1 MKLMSTITSKG
12 QTTVPKEVRQR
23 LGLGPR
29 QKIVYEMGPEGV
41 SLHAAGSSLSE
52 LAGALAGKK
61 PALDKSAERAAYRKA
76 RVERYK
82 A

>member
-1 MKLMSTITSKG
+1 MRLMSTITTKG
-12 QTTVPKEVRQR
+12 QTTVPKEVRRR

-29 QKIVYEMGPEGV
+29 QKIVYEVGPGGV

-52 LAGALAGKK
+52 LAGSLAGKK
-61 PALDKSAERAAYRKA
+61 PALDKTAERAAYRKA
-76 RVERYK
+76 RTGRRK

>member
-1 MKLMSTITSKG
+1 MKLMSTITAKG

-29 QKIVYEMGPEGV
+29 QKIVYEVGPEGV
-41 SLHAAGSSLSE
+41 SLHAAGSSLGE
-52 LAGALAGKK
+52 LAGSLAGKE
-61 PALDKSAERAAYRKA
+61 PALDKKAERAGYRTA
-76 RVERYK
+76 RANRYK

>member
-1 MKLMSTITSKG
+1 MKLMSTITAKG

-29 QKIVYEMGPEGV
+29 QKIVYEVGPDGV
-41 SLHAAGSSLSE
+41 RLHAAGSSLSE
-52 LAGALAGKK
+52 LAGSLAGKM
-61 PALDKSAERAAYRKA
+61 PAFDKSAERDSYRKA
-76 RVERYK
+76 RAARYK

>member
-1 MKLMSTITSKG
+1 MKLMSTLTAKG

-29 QKIVYEMGPEGV
+29 QKIVYEVGPEGV
-41 SLHAAGSSLSE
+41 RLHAAGSSLSG
-52 LAGALAGKK
+52 LAGSLSGKK
-61 PALDKSAERAAYRKA
+61 PALEKKAERAGYREA
-76 RVERYK
+76 RAARYK